1 MPAASTVCGLS
12 GDLTLIVQLAGLVL
26 QTYLAKAGGGAVLHL
41 RLRVSQ
47 RLKAALQQR
56 VGGQL
61 PRELLPRSSRKVG
74 SDITDRFRNAQPIIR
89 SILL

>member
-1 MPAASTVCGLS
+1 MPAASGVCGLS
-12 GDLTLIVQLAGLVL
+12 GDLLIVQLAGLML
-26 QTYLAKAGGGAVLHL
+26 EMYLAKAGGSAVLHL
-41 RLRVSQ
+41 GPRVTQ

-61 PRELLPRSSRKVG
+61 PRELLPPSSRQVG
-74 SDITDRFRNAQPIIR
+74 SDIAHRFRNAQPIVR